1 MKGKLGLI
9 FGIFCV
15 ASFFLYR
22 MGESNRAKA
31 TKETFINGKV
41 IDAVN
46 EQPIHGV
53 RIAVAGN
60 NPKSASDGNG
70 DFVVL
75 ARNSDELILKHPDY
89 KSSVISAQDAKLVR
103 MERQTEM
110 QVDSLKQKLQQDF
123 PDAEI
128 N

>member
-1 MKGKLGLI
+1 MKGKLGII
-9 FGIFCV
+9 FGLFCV

-22 MGESNRAKA
+22 MGESNRAKM

-46 EQPIHGV
+46 EKPIQGV

-60 NPKSASDGNG
+60 NPKSASDENG

-75 ARNSDELILKHPDY
+75 ARNSEELILKHPDY
-89 KSSVISAQDAKLVR
+89 KSTVISAQDAKLVR
-103 MERQTEM
+103 LEPQTAASE
-110 QVDSLKQKLQQDF
+110 DTLKEQIKKDF
-123 PDAEI
+123 PDAEV